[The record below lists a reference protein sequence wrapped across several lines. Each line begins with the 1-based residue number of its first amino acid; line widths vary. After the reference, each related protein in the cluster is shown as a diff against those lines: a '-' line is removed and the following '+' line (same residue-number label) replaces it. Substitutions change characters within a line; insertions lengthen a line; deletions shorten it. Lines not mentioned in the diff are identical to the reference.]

1 MKLQKFLMATLIF
14 SGSILAFN
22 SVRASEFRVRTVPS
36 STDQKKKD
44 TQKNNTVKQQTTGT
58 TTSQKGCNQSKLL
71 QTSLWIGNGGTPK

>member
-22 SVRASEFRVRTVPS
+22 SSHASEFRVRTVPS

-44 TQKNNTVKQQTTGT
+44 TQKNNSVKQPTTCT
-58 TTSQKGCNQSKLL
+58 TTSQKNCGQSKLL
-71 QTSLWIGNGGTPK
+71 KSSLWIGNGGMPK